1 MAAAP
6 GAIIASMFARSL
18 TAAVAIGGLAVP
30 ARAESFD
37 LRDLD
42 KQAHVAVSYGLT
54 LSVATILR
62 RYEVPR
68 WKAVV
73 IAATATA
80 VIGTAKELLDPPYSW
95 GDQLANAIGSSAAVV
110 VVFTFR
116 L

>member
-1 MAAAP
+1 MCAAA
-6 GAIIASMFARSL
+6 AASAA
-18 TAAVAIGGLAVP
+18 TAARLAAAALVLALGSP
-30 ARAESFD
+30 ARADGFD

-42 KQAHVAVSYGLT
+42 KQAHVAVSYGVT

-68 WKAVV
+68 WQAVA
-73 IAATATA
+73 IAAAVTI
-80 VIGTAKELLDPPYSW
+80 VIGTTKELIDDPYSW
-95 GDQLANAIGSSAAVV
+95 GDQLANAIGTSTAGV